1 MGRGSRQGA
10 EPGGERA
17 KGDWKF
23 YVPETL
29 QGDGRKRKGMWG
41 SRPLPAH
48 EHSACHRAAF
58 QRPSFSIWRPL
69 GDSTLILAVLALP
82 LKYSCLL
89 LSPSFPLS
97 LTYYSKASGFKRQRV
112 LALG

>member
-1 MGRGSRQGA
+1 MGGGSRQGA

-29 QGDGRKRKGMWG
+29 QGDGKKRKGMWG

-48 EHSACHRAAF
+48 EHSACHRAA
-58 QRPSFSIWRPL
+58 SS
-69 GDSTLILAVLALP
+69 AH
-82 LKYSCLL
+82 
-89 LSPSFPLS
+89 LS
-97 LTYYSKASGFKRQRV
+97 LSGDPPETP
-112 LALG
+112 L